1 MGKLLSDW
9 DKIYL
14 LHNIDMMSV
23 RRIPPAPLRKS
34 HWKLTAERNLS
45 PQYPG
50 RQAAFYLKAV
60 SEVSLLVSRR
70 LCPKMYRSAFLAPGL
85 ESKTG
90 IVCYLC
96 NLLGLQHIVGSLSS
110 APASRRS
117 STPATPE

>member
-1 MGKLLSDW
+1 
-9 DKIYL
+9 
-14 LHNIDMMSV
+14 MMSV

-70 LCPKMYRSAFLAPGL
+70 LCPKMYRSAGLAPGL
-85 ESKTG
+85 ECKTG
-90 IVCYLC
+90 SVCYVC
-96 NLLGLQHIVGSLSS
+96 NLLRSAEVGWVAIIRHHCGFSI
-110 APASRRS
+110 AERAARRETDETFETLF
-117 STPATPE
+117 ST